1 MDDERRCTWEGIRAS
16 DAVFMPVSSVFF
28 DIVRAAGSCHHDGDL
43 PALSVFGSIEPV
55 TWRRI
60 GKQKGAG
67 VFTCPGP
74 KESPNVTDCTVMRVP
89 IVRIYLPQSRA
100 FMSPC
105 CRLVL
110 RWRGMT
116 PGTAQSKG
124 IVHWPSRP
132 HNGANRQAFQ
142 SLDQPDHRRRIPV
155 TVVEQVWPDSVVQRD
170 GSPVLLENFSTL
182 W

>member
-1 MDDERRCTWEGIRAS
+1 M
-16 DAVFMPVSSVFF
+16 
-28 DIVRAAGSCHHDGDL
+28 
-43 PALSVFGSIEPV
+43 
-55 TWRRI
+55 
-60 GKQKGAG
+60 
-67 VFTCPGP
+67 
-74 KESPNVTDCTVMRVP
+74 TDCTVMRVP

-116 PGTAQSKG
+116 PDTAQSQG

-170 GSPVLLENFSTL
+170 GSPVLLEDFSTL